1 MANFPDLLKGSS
13 CRSHCGIL
21 TGLGVGPGDPDLIT
35 VKALTCLEQAAVV
48 AYPRGRQGAPG
59 LAQRIIA
66 DRLAP
71 HQHQLPLDFPYVLE
85 AEILEDAWQ
94 KAAEQVWQVLRQ
106 GQDVVFACEGD
117 LGFYSTFTYLAQAL
131 AAHHPNLI
139 IRRVPGIC
147 SPMAAVSALGIPL
160 TVQAEKLAILPA
172 FYGVEDLEHTLDW
185 ADVVVLM
192 KVSSV
197 YASVWAALK
206 RRHLLSTSYVVV
218 RASHPD
224 QTIYR
229 DLEHYPDLDL
239 PYFSLMVIRAG
250 KAWPL
255 VGS

>member
-1 MANFPDLLKGSS
+1 
-13 CRSHCGIL
+13 
-21 TGLGVGPGDPDLIT
+21 

-117 LGFYSTFTYLAQAL
+117 LGFYSTFTYLAQTL

-160 TVQAEKLAILPA
+160 TLQSDKLVILPA
-172 FYGVEDLEHTLDW
+172 LYSLADLDQALDW
-185 ADVVVLM
+185 AEVTVLL
-192 KVSSV
+192 KVNSV
-197 YASVWAALK
+197 YPQVWALLQ
-206 RRHLLSTSYVVV
+206 RRQLLHQSSVVV
-218 RASHPD
+218 RASQPD
-224 QTIYR
+224 QEIYD
-229 DLEHYPDLDL
+229 DLSRYPELQL
-239 PYFSLMVIRAG
+239 PYFSLMVIRC
-250 KAWPL
+250 P
-255 VGS
+255 

>member
-1 MANFPDLLKGSS
+1 MANFQDFLKGPS

-117 LGFYSTFTYLAQAL
+117 LGFYSTFTYLAQTL

-160 TVQAEKLAILPA
+160 TLQSDKLVILPA
-172 FYGVEDLEHTLDW
+172 LYSLADLDQALDW
-185 ADVVVLM
+185 AEVTVLL
-192 KVSSV
+192 KVNSV
-197 YASVWAALK
+197 YPQVWALLQ
-206 RRHLLSTSYVVV
+206 RRQLLRQSSVVV
-218 RASHPD
+218 RASQTD
-224 QTIYR
+224 QEIYD
-229 DLEHYPDLDL
+229 DLSRYPELRL
-239 PYFSLMVIRAG
+239 PYFSLMVIRC
-250 KAWPL
+250 P
-255 VGS
+255 

>member
-1 MANFPDLLKGSS
+1 MANFPDLLKGPS

-35 VKALTCLEQAAVV
+35 VKALACLEQAAVV

-66 DRLAP
+66 NRLAP

-94 KAAEQVWQVLRQ
+94 KVAEQVWQVLRQ

-117 LGFYSTFTYLAQAL
+117 LGFYSTFTYLAQTL

-160 TVQAEKLAILPA
+160 TLQSDKLVILPA
-172 FYGVEDLEHTLDW
+172 LYSLADLDQALDW
-185 ADVVVLM
+185 AEVTVLL
-192 KVSSV
+192 KVNSV
-197 YASVWAALK
+197 YPQVWALLQ
-206 RRHLLSTSYVVV
+206 RRQLLQQSSVVV
-218 RASHPD
+218 RASQPD
-224 QTIYR
+224 QEIYD
-229 DLEHYPDLDL
+229 DLSRYPELQL
-239 PYFSLMVIRAG
+239 PYFSLMVIRC
-250 KAWPL
+250 P
-255 VGS
+255 